1 MNISTFTYLCETTST
16 CGKTDE
22 FNAGT
27 LFRLTRVMDGV
38 QKDRAYDDTFIMYGP
53 VTDINSPKYGAKDRA
68 LKISSFAVQLPEL
81 DVPDLPT
88 PP

>member
-1 MNISTFTYLCETTST
+1 
-16 CGKTDE
+16 
-22 FNAGT
+22 
-27 LFRLTRVMDGV
+27 MDGV